1 MTPRRKPIAR
11 LTAELAA
18 ARAVPGDVEALV
30 KEAVDGALEAGR
42 CSALG
47 HAYLLTKDPAVT
59 VPRLMTAIAR
69 AISDATAAPSG
80 GEWALV
86 AAMRDA
92 TARLAIGGDPSSIN
106 KGRCDEWANRV
117 AAAVPGA
124 TAVWLDSIIDA
135 DDFPIDAQPRVG
147 HCVVEYAGRWYDSEH
162 PLGVDDVGLL
172 AGLDRGALATA
183 ARGTVGG
190 LLATAREGEIVEW
203 RDELTWRQVRGGE
216 IRIRDIDG
224 GTWGSW
230 WPTTGYLIDDWRRPA
245 RRVPVAEADADP
257 NQRGPLPK
265 GG

>member
-1 MTPRRKPIAR
+1 MSTDRRVGSDAHVAVWAAIQQYVVACGGDPNQVTDGRMNAV
-11 LTAELAA
+11 TAIERAVDRRVVELAST
-18 ARAVPGDVEALV
+18 VPEALADRIRRLAPFDCV
-30 KEAVDGALEAGR
+30 TTNGDGKATMHKLGSDTPNAVCSSLQVAHVLQDALI
-42 CSALG
+42 
-47 HAYLLTKDPAVT
+47 AVVAAT
-59 VPRLMTAIAR
+59 DKAR

-190 LLATAREGEIVEW
+190 PLA
-203 RDELTWRQVRGGE
+203 DC
-216 IRIRDIDG
+216 
-224 GTWGSW
+224 
-230 WPTTGYLIDDWRRPA
+230 
-245 RRVPVAEADADP
+245 
-257 NQRGPLPK
+257 
-265 GG
+265 